1 MSEVQVFVTRKI
13 AAPISAA
20 RPPKTTENVAPHA
33 AAVGAGSQIAEARST
48 VRHDEVDATHNGLA
62 EKAEPFAG

>member
-13 AAPISAA
+13 VVPISEA
-20 RPPKTTENVAPHA
+20 RPPETTENVAPHA
-33 AAVGAGSQIAEARST
+33 AVRASSQIAEALST